1 MLVKVGR
8 SSGLSAQHFSI
19 NSKTSDGHSLCPTNG
34 RNGGF
39 SCNSTRSN
47 IPLESKKVRAVSYGP
62 PRTTISS
69 KMIANEYT
77 SPFWVAGV
85 PGIIFNWIGLYF

>member
-1 MLVKVGR
+1 MFVNVGR

-47 IPLESKKVRAVSYGP
+47 IPFGSKNVRAVSYGP

-69 KMIANEYT
+69 KIIANE
-77 SPFWVAGV
+77 
-85 PGIIFNWIGLYF
+85 